1 MKEFICY
8 NCNYEFSQDKEKSKS
23 ILVKILYG
31 QCPNCKSFNID
42 LSPNYRLRLV
52 RKIKIKKINNL

>member
-1 MKEFICY
+1 MKEYICC
-8 NCNYEFSQDKEKSKS
+8 NCNYEFNHDKEKSKS
-23 ILVKILYG
+23 ILVKILDA

-42 LSPNYRLRLV
+42 LSPNYKLRLV